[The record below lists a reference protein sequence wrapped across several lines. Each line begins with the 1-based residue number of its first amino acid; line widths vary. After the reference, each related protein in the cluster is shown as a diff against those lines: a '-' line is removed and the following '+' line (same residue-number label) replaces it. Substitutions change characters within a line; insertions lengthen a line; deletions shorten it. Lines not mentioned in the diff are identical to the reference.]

1 MNTVTMSKK
10 EYESMIHRQQ
20 KLEKEMSV
28 VKSLLRQEIGEEQ
41 IKPSV
46 LKRWERISREMDR
59 GKGYFF
65 SSPKE
70 AVNWLK
76 KL

>member
-1 MNTVTMSKK
+1 MNTVTIPKK
-10 EYESMIHRQQ
+10 EYKSMIQRQQ
-20 KLEKEMSV
+20 KLEREMSA

-46 LKRWERISREMDR
+46 LKRWERISHEMDR

-70 AVNWLK
+70 ALSWLK
-76 KL
+76 KI

>member
-1 MNTVTMSKK
+1 MNTVTIPKK
-10 EYESMIHRQQ
+10 EYESMIQRQQ
-20 KLEKEMSV
+20 KFEEELSV
-28 VKSLLRQEIGEEQ
+28 VKSLLKQEIEEEQ

-46 LKRWERISREMDR
+46 LKRWEKISRDMDR

-70 AVNWLK
+70 ALNWLK
-76 KL
+76 NI

>member
-1 MNTVTMSKK
+1 MNTITIPKK
-10 EYESMIHRQQ
+10 AYESMIQRQQ
-20 KLEKEMSV
+20 KFEEELSV
-28 VKSLLRQEIGEEQ
+28 VKSLLKQEIGEEQ

-65 SSPKE
+65 SSQKK
-70 AVNWLK
+70 AVDWLK
-76 KL
+76 KF